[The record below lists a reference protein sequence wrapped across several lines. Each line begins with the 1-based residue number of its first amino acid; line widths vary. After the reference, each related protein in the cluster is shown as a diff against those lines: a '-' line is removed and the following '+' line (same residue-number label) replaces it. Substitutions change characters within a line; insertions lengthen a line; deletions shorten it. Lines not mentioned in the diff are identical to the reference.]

1 MDVKKLLGENI
12 KKYRKSLNLSQ
23 EELAEKLNISPKH
36 LSNIERGR
44 KFASAELIGK
54 IALELGISVSSLFF
68 DEKKLKNEDKIKK
81 IKKVIDKE
89 LSKTKKELLKK
100 IVEL

>member
-1 MDVKKLLGENI
+1 MDVKKLLGRNI

-54 IALELGISVSSLFF
+54 LSDTLKISVSSLFF
-68 DEKKLKNEDKIKK
+68 DEENFKNPDTVKK

-89 LSKTKKELLKK
+89 LSKTKKELFKK
-100 IVEL
+100 IVEI